1 MFKKILKWT
10 LLSIVA
16 LIAILL
22 VSSNFLYK
30 KKYEAPYPNLKATTD
45 SAVIARGKYLAMGPA
60 HCADCHAAPGTE
72 ALVDKGQEVPLQGGK
87 VFDLPPGKFYPINLT
102 PDETGIGKL
111 KDEEIVRSLRFGVGH
126 DGRNMIDIMPFHNTS
141 DEDMVA
147 ILSYLRAS
155 APVKNETKKNE
166 YTALGK
172 MIFSYALKPVG
183 PEGDV
188 PQTVKRD
195 STAEY
200 GRYLAF
206 SVANCRGCHTNR
218 DLKTGAYIG
227 EPFAGGFEM
236 DPGAEAEYLYTTPNI
251 TTSAK
256 SRIHG
261 WTEERFIQRFREGR
275 KVAGS
280 PMPWGPFSRLD
291 DIDLKAIY
299 RFMQT
304 VKPVDAEYTEMIKKK
319 S

>member
-1 MFKKILKWT
+1 MFKRILKWT

-16 LIAILL
+16 LISILL
-22 VSSNFLYK
+22 ISSNFIYK
-30 KKYEAPYPNLKATTD
+30 KKYEAPYPALKASTD
-45 SAVIARGKYLAMGPA
+45 SAVIARGKYLVMGPA

-102 PDETGIGKL
+102 PHETGIGNL
-111 KDEEIVRSLRFGVGH
+111 KDEEIVRSLRYGVGH
-126 DGRNMIDIMPFHNTS
+126 DGRNMIDIMPFHSTS

-155 APVKNETKKNE
+155 TPIKNETKKNE
-166 YTALGK
+166 YTTLGK
-172 MIFSYALKPVG
+172 LVFSFALKPVG
-183 PEGDV
+183 PDAEV
-188 PQTVKRD
+188 PKTVKRD

-200 GRYLAF
+200 GKYLAF

-218 DLKTGAYIG
+218 DLKTGAFIG

-236 DPGAEAEYLYTTPNI
+236 EDKDYVFTTPNL
-251 TTSAK
+251 TTSSK
-256 SRIHG
+256 GRIHG
-261 WTEERFIQRFREGR
+261 WTEEKFIQRFREGR
-275 KVAGS
+275 KLAGS
-280 PMPWGPFSRLD
+280 PMAWGPFSRMD

-299 RFMQT
+299 RFLQT
-304 VKPVDAEYTEMIKKK
+304 VKPVDVEYTDMIKKK